1 MPPDDL
7 FLPAE
12 PFESPDHLG
21 PQEKG
26 LTLDQRFERL
36 VGFFSMAEQEVQRLK
51 GWRADWLESVPEV
64 GLADLLLARLEVQ
77 EIVAEVPVVQ
87 ARLRARLSAED
98 WDCAAGSTALSVD
111 LRAEVLAH
119 VRSRPVNEDQR
130 SIPESVIAR
139 QQLHAF
145 AHGEGEHARE
155 VMAHLAGMRDRIES
169 LIELHAR
176 HLVIL
181 DEAMEHALAMEGGEA
196 QAVMFKLRLDRFK
209 DIDYDSVRIAHGNAV
224 MGSIEDLLEGFD
236 DPDGFDELDD
246 RYNLDNPNDGL
257 FRKTV
262 KWSNDRSSCPR
273 IVSKL
278 QTVAGVQI
286 PHIHF

>member
-1 MPPDDL
+1 M
-7 FLPAE
+7 
-12 PFESPDHLG
+12 
-21 PQEKG
+21 
-26 LTLDQRFERL
+26 TLDQRLERL

-51 GWRADWLESVPEV
+51 GWRADWIESVPEV
-64 GLADLLLARLEVQ
+64 GLADLHEARVEVQ
-77 EIVAEVPVVQ
+77 EIVAEIPVVQ

-98 WDCAAGSTALSVD
+98 WERASDPSGLSED

-139 QQLHAF
+139 QQLYGF

-155 VMAHLAGMRDRIES
+155 VMAHLAVMRDRIES

-181 DEAMEHALAMEGGEA
+181 DEAMGHALAMEGGEA

-209 DIDYDSVRIAHGNAV
+209 DIDYDSVRIAHRDAL

-262 KWSNDRSSCPR
+262 KWTRAIWIVLTETSAGR
-273 IVSKL
+273 IVL
-278 QTVAGVQI
+278 GFLLAVIAGVVY
-286 PHIHF
+286 FFNR